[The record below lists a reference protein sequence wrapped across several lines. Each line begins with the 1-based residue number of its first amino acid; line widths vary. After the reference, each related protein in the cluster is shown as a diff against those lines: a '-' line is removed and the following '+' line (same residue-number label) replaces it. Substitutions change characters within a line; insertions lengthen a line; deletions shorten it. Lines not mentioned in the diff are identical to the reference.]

1 MKYGVVIE
9 NTGER
14 YSCADDRNLLLA
26 MEQLGRRGIPVG
38 CRNGGCG
45 VCKVQIVAGD
55 CKTRVMSRAHVS
67 EEEEGAGIV
76 LACRAFPRSDITLRA
91 LDKMAAC
98 IEKSFARSRSDA
110 PAALS
115 RPAPNEGAQPGNTA
129 T

>member
-1 MKYGVVIE
+1 MKYSVVIE

-14 YSCADDRNLLLA
+14 YVCAGDRNLLLA

-45 VCKVQIVAGD
+45 VCKVQIIDGNCA
-55 CKTRVMSRAHVS
+55 TRVMSRAHVS
-67 EEEEGAGIV
+67 ADEERAGVV

-98 IEKSFARSRSDA
+98 LEKSFARSRADA
-110 PAALS
+110 PLTSA
-115 RPAPNEGAQPGNTA
+115 RPAPREGAQPCNTA